1 MEPDLAQAGAL
12 GMVMSWREIIRMRS
26 VITHGYDQVDNQELW
41 QVIERDL
48 PDLMPKIEAILA
60 RIP

>member
-1 MEPDLAQAGAL
+1 
-12 GMVMSWREIIRMRS
+12 MRS

-48 PDLMPKIEAILA
+48 PDLMPKLEAILA